1 MKKFLF
7 TLATAM
13 LAGGMFAG
21 EFVSGGTEYFYMDDA
36 NVTENLGG
44 TVQLNVK
51 AHFEASVSAWQVD
64 FGMYNENG
72 EFISNVLPG
81 GLTVKTAAKGSDLT
95 LTYTDDAGDEGT
107 TSPSLQKGQENTRF
121 IVASMEGN
129 YWDPDGDGEFEL
141 QGVAKWG
148 PGEYEQMWKMTFNI
162 PADFTGGEIA
172 IQTRPTS
179 GFDNDPEVTTTAGEK
194 AWYKF
199 NLTVDGTTPE
209 LQDLTGTIVIG
220 EPSEDGLV
228 DIYYDG
234 EEEVTLT
241 VVVNGEIVELVDGKL
256 QLVEGRN
263 MIVVT
268 AEADG
273 YNSLSQ
279 VAEIEWTAPEPPQP
293 PVTPEPTINFDEET
307 FTLTV
312 EGEGEIHVYV
322 DGVEV
327 EVPYTFMQGEED
339 AEYEIVVVA
348 QVDGADPVTV
358 TTTVTVP
365 GTGGVTPPE
374 PQQGYYIVL
383 IDQFGNEVPVEL
395 QLGADGDYTTTYTFE
410 YYPWGEFVWNPELSD
425 AENEANRPDVPFYFL
440 INGVRYG
447 ADEAMR
453 EAVLGYAM
461 QNPLEEGAE
470 GYYCVPVGYSYTLGV
485 AHQGGN
491 YYVYAAVSKQTG
503 VDEINGE
510 KAVAGVRYFN
520 MAGQEMQEANGMTIV
535 VTTYTD
541 GTTSAVKVMK

>member
-1 MKKFLF
+1 
-7 TLATAM
+7 
-13 LAGGMFAG
+13 
-21 EFVSGGTEYFYMDDA
+21 
-36 NVTENLGG
+36 
-44 TVQLNVK
+44 
-51 AHFEASVSAWQVD
+51 
-64 FGMYNENG
+64 
-72 EFISNVLPG
+72 
-81 GLTVKTAAKGSDLT
+81 
-95 LTYTDDAGDEGT
+95 
-107 TSPSLQKGQENTRF
+107 
-121 IVASMEGN
+121 
-129 YWDPDGDGEFEL
+129 
-141 QGVAKWG
+141 
-148 PGEYEQMWKMTFNI
+148 MWKMTFNI

-520 MAGQEMQEANGMTIV
+520 MAGQEMQEASGMTIV

>member
-1 MKKFLF
+1 
-7 TLATAM
+7 
-13 LAGGMFAG
+13 
-21 EFVSGGTEYFYMDDA
+21 
-36 NVTENLGG
+36 
-44 TVQLNVK
+44 
-51 AHFEASVSAWQVD
+51 
-64 FGMYNENG
+64 
-72 EFISNVLPG
+72 
-81 GLTVKTAAKGSDLT
+81 
-95 LTYTDDAGDEGT
+95 
-107 TSPSLQKGQENTRF
+107 
-121 IVASMEGN
+121 MEGN

-179 GFDNDPEVTTTAGEK
+179 GFDNNPEVTTTAGEK

-256 QLVEGRN
+256 QLAEGRN

-327 EVPYTFMQGEED
+327 EVPYTFEQGEED

-410 YYPWGEFVWNPELSD
+410 YYPWGEFV
-425 AENEANRPDVPFYFL
+425 RK
-440 INGVRYG
+440 R
-447 ADEAMR
+447 R
-453 EAVLGYAM
+453 
-461 QNPLEEGAE
+461 
-470 GYYCVPVGYSYTLGV
+470 
-485 AHQGGN
+485 
-491 YYVYAAVSKQTG
+491 
-503 VDEINGE
+503 
-510 KAVAGVRYFN
+510 R
-520 MAGQEMQEANGMTIV
+520 
-535 VTTYTD
+535 
-541 GTTSAVKVMK
+541 